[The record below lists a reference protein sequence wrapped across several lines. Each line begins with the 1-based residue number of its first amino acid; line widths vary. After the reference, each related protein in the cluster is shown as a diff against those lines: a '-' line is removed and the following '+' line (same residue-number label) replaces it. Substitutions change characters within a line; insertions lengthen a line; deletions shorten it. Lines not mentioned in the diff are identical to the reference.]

1 MIFACSYSL
10 LPRIVTP
17 SAARETIPEIRQQV
31 ADAQRVGPPAW
42 RRLRNVGAGNSFDLH
57 RRVLKIKREVLPFP
71 VVLYFY
77 IRESPTDRF
86 KSQSALLTKNVVKL
100 PYEFAVSSAPFL
112 CRKEMNPPD
121 VFPTEIPVYVLARGE
136 EKLSGVQLLA
146 LLRE

>member
-1 MIFACSYSL
+1 MTNFVEDDLRLFVLIAPLDRHS
-10 LPRIVTP
+10 VG
-17 SAARETIPEIRQQV
+17 SAGDHTGDKQQV

-42 RRLRNVGAGNSFDLH
+42 RRLPNVGAGNSFDLH

-121 VFPTEIPVYVLARGE
+121 VFPTEIPVYVLA
-136 EKLSGVQLLA
+136 
-146 LLRE
+146 